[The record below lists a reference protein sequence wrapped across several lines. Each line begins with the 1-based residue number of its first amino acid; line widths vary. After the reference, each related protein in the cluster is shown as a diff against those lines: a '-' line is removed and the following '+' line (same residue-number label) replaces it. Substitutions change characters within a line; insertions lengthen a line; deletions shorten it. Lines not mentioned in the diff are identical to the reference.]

1 MVAPRVSVVMAV
13 HDGERYVGAAVDS
26 ILTQKFR
33 DLELIVVDDGS
44 TDRSPEIVREH
55 ADPRVRLIANG
66 RNLGLAPSLNVGLAE
81 ARGEFVARLDADDV
95 AMPHRLA
102 RQVEFMDANP
112 QVALLGSWYTE
123 MAADGT
129 PGAEVKLPTAHWDL
143 RWHLCLYSPFAHS
156 AVLWRRAL
164 VAERV
169 GQYDERLTYSMD
181 LDLWRRIAEQLEVAS
196 VPESLLYL
204 RSHEHSMTATY
215 GERALEGLRMQSAY
229 AARLLGWPANAAENN
244 EARLRRLYRILI
256 SKPRDRSQPE
266 LLADAAE
273 VIRLHEAF
281 VYDAGVP
288 DDVARRQRGKVRER
302 LARQLLWA
310 SRTARADGQRGAS
323 GELLR
328 AVAALA
334 PGAFLSREAVDASIG
349 LAARVLR
356 RP

>member
-1 MVAPRVSVVMAV
+1 
-13 HDGERYVGAAVDS
+13 
-26 ILTQKFR
+26 
-33 DLELIVVDDGS
+33 
-44 TDRSPEIVREH
+44 
-55 ADPRVRLIANG
+55 
-66 RNLGLAPSLNVGLAE
+66 
-81 ARGEFVARLDADDV
+81 
-95 AMPHRLA
+95 
-102 RQVEFMDANP
+102 
-112 QVALLGSWYTE
+112 
-123 MAADGT
+123 
-129 PGAEVKLPTAHWDL
+129 
-143 RWHLCLYSPFAHS
+143 
-156 AVLWRRAL
+156 
-164 VAERV
+164 
-169 GQYDERLTYSMD
+169 
-181 LDLWRRIAEQLEVAS
+181 VAS

-229 AARLLGWPANAAENN
+229 AARLLGWPAAEQLHGWPTAGSESN

-281 VYDAGVP
+281 VDAASVP
-288 DDVARRQRGKVRER
+288 DDVARRQRGEVRER

-310 SRTARADGQRGAS
+310 SRTASADGQRGAS
-323 GELLR
+323 GDLLR

-334 PGAFLSREAVDASIG
+334 PSAFLSREAVDASIG